1 MQQVEPTRICSLC
14 MTGKSQQPCLKS
26 LHVNPQK
33 WQHFIYVQI
42 HWIHGSGDS
51 LHPPWLLCLKRRSGL
66 VSGSIAVSRSIYLS
80 GKLFSMCKQDL
91 TSFVCKS
98 LQLQLNQEHCQII
111 TMVRVSSNRHCIDET
126 LLNLLGSSL
135 YSFLS
140 NNPYLTYQS

>member
-1 MQQVEPTRICSLC
+1 MQQVETTRICSLC

-42 HWIHGSGDS
+42 HWIHGSGDL

-91 TSFVCKS
+91 TFCVCE
-98 LQLQLNQEHCQII
+98 LVQYYFHQEHCRII
-111 TMVRVSSNRHCIDET
+111 TMVRVSSHRHCFDET
-126 LLNLLGSSL
+126 LLNLPGSSQ
-135 YSFLS
+135 YAFLS
-140 NNPYLTYQS
+140 HNRYQS